1 MSRWNL
7 PLVAGAA
14 LLVAAPFAAR
24 YVPGT
29 LSSTRQ
35 ATSLADPIPPR
46 PTSAAPKPPAVS
58 EPNPESIGAQAKDE
72 LQKNICGF
80 LEEYVGNP
88 GKSPAEPYCPAVA
101 AGEVKVLIAILPD
114 PIHTHLALRFDRSI
128 DDIQSALQRV
138 GWTFDRAWLPW
149 DNRGRAAPERFN
161 DRLLDDSLQRARDNT
176 PGALLF
182 RRSRSEGEPLLV
194 LVVCDTPTSGI
205 NPTQFR
211 TAADIWKAFSEH
223 NTPASPAAQTNRRS
237 KLRSAQFDKHLA
249 ILGPTFSG
257 SAESLKHLLE
267 EELAPSRLPGSV
279 RISISS
285 GTLSDQTRL
294 ENLATAFPDDRAQR
308 TVEPRSFNIDL
319 LYSRLHLLDFLLKR
333 GNPGKIM
340 QLTEAESSF
349 GSIGENGFQGTVLGA
364 IEADQNELAR
374 LDCTDPGSMADCR
387 DYEKDLRQQRHLLPL
402 LKQLQTHYTD
412 PETQGIGTLHF
423 PREISRLRKAY
434 EQSGIV
440 GYTTA
445 DSGPRTEL
453 RFSFGADTRDDDTV
467 PTFSGSQGDVAMETQ
482 MAQIASTLQSEH
494 VTTVVLSATDV
505 LDEIFVARYLAQH
518 TPDLTVIIQDAD
530 QLFLRQASDS
540 AMNEVYVVT
549 PWPLLERNQR
559 WSSPK
564 DPQNPEYEQEPV
576 SVPHASLSDQGIY
589 NATQY
594 LLCDHD
600 FSNVSATP
608 RDIPTPCRPETRN
621 GHTNGLAF
629 EEYEPPITLSEK
641 SPLDLKEE
649 PPLWL
654 SVIERGQFTPVS
666 LIDIDNEKQDLPD
679 SSSFN
684 LPRLFEVDRDA
695 QHNEQNGGATHP
707 RGIHEPTSLSVKLA
721 ATSVMLLLLLHGF
734 ACMLCSLHRPFAWSY
749 ALADRQ
755 QHLPRIILQAILPLL
770 AIPTLSLFLIP
781 PGLGLI
787 VQSHEFELYLKVL
800 QLLAV
805 IVACIGPAMFFL
817 SSAELPAWFPWLRPR
832 PSLPITRRLW
842 LHGWLS
848 TCARIRCYRSLVVVC
863 TTAAVGF
870 FLMYVCHRLWWNW
883 VAPSGDTP
891 AERIFFLYRSASLLC
906 GSSPAFTL
914 LLLLAAIA
922 FWVQRMFGR
931 LVFFGHR
938 IPRVP
943 NGHTALRCP
952 DQHWIKPLTNLL
964 SDWKSP
970 TRFALLI
977 VSALSVLMMILLSE
991 PRGPRSLAHGS
1002 FDRWV
1007 GFLTGA
1013 VATLIVHDL
1022 LMAGTIWTRL
1032 SELCL
1037 IPLKQSPLR
1046 WGFTWIKG
1054 FSWRRILTSAQNLS
1068 PEQTFDYL
1076 MRLIESNER
1085 PGGDAAVVAGF
1096 ERLRVRYYQSPR
1108 DLDWVNDVSAALG
1121 GLHTALA
1128 HAGETKLEALATVWR
1143 TDFGPVTGTG
1153 SGPEVNRGVYL
1164 GQNLAD
1170 IKEPALRSPILTRM
1184 AAEEF
1189 VALIY
1194 LSYIRMVLVQ
1204 IRNRILTAACMYVLL
1219 LWALTSYP
1227 WMNRHAILLALSA
1240 LLALMSAVAIFIY
1253 AQMHR
1258 DQILSRTTETEPGKL
1273 DGGFI
1278 ERLLPVVGIPLLS
1291 LVASQFPEVSTF
1303 VFSWLEPSLS
1313 KMH

>member
-1 MSRWNL
+1 M
-7 PLVAGAA
+7 AGAA

-29 LSSTRQ
+29 PAANKQ
-35 ATSLADPIPPR
+35 ATAVVDPAPHR
-46 PTSAAPKPPAVS
+46 PASAAPKPPAAS
-58 EPNPESIGAQAKDE
+58 EPNPDSTRAQARTD
-72 LQKNICGF
+72 LQKNICAF

-88 GKSPAEPYCPAVA
+88 GKSPPEPYCPAVA
-101 AGEVKVLIAILPD
+101 AGEVKVLLAILPD

-128 DDIQSALQRV
+128 DSIQSALQRV

-149 DNRGRAAPERFN
+149 DNRGRSAPERFN

-182 RRSRSEGEPLLV
+182 RRSRSEGEPLVV
-194 LVVCDTPTSGI
+194 LVVCDTPTSGV

-211 TAADIWKAFSEH
+211 TATDIWKAFAEH
-223 NTPASPAAQTNRRS
+223 NVPASPVTRANRRS
-237 KLRSAQFDKHLA
+237 KVHVPEFDKHLA

-267 EELAPSRLPGSV
+267 EELQPSRYPGSV
-279 RISISS
+279 RISVSS

-294 ENLATAFPDDRAQR
+294 EDLATAFPNDRAQR
-308 TVEPRSFNIDL
+308 MVEPRSFNVDL

-349 GSIGENGFQGTVLGA
+349 GSIGENGFDQTVREA
-364 IEADQNELAR
+364 IETDQNELAR
-374 LDCTDPGSMADCR
+374 LDCTDSDSMANCR

-402 LKQLQTHYTD
+402 LQELKTHYTE

-440 GYTTA
+440 GYTSA

-482 MAQIASTLQSEH
+482 MAQIASTLQAEH
-494 VTTVVLSATDV
+494 VSTVILSATDV

-518 TPDLTVIIQDAD
+518 TPDLTVIIQDSD

-549 PWPLLERNQR
+549 PWPLVERNQR

-564 DPQNPEYEQEPV
+564 DLQNPEYEQEPI

-600 FSNVSATP
+600 FTNVSATP
-608 RDIPTPCRPETRN
+608 QDVPTPCRPDSRK
-621 GHTNGLAF
+621 GHNNGLTF
-629 EEYEPPITLSEK
+629 EEYDPPIALSDQ

-695 QHNEQNGGATHP
+695 QHNELNVGATHP

-721 ATSVMLLLLLHGF
+721 ATAIMLLLLLHGV

-749 ALADRQ
+749 ALADKQ
-755 QHLPRIILQAILPLL
+755 QHFIRIILQAALPLL
-770 AIPTLSLFLIP
+770 AIPALSLFLIP
-781 PGLGLI
+781 PGFGLI
-787 VQSHEFELYLKVL
+787 VQSHEFELYLRVL

-805 IVACIGPAMFFL
+805 LVACIGPAMFVL
-817 SSAELPAWFPWLRPR
+817 SSAEPPAYFPWLWPR
-832 PSLPITRRLW
+832 PSLSSTRRLSLRVW
-842 LHGWLS
+842 LVV
-848 TCARIRCYRSLVVVC
+848 CARLRCRPQIITLC
-863 TTAAVGF
+863 ATAVGGLV
-870 FLMYVCHRLWWNW
+870 LMFVCHRLWWNW
-883 VAPSGDTP
+883 VAPSTDTP
-891 AERIFFLYRSASLLC
+891 AERIFFLYRSAYLFC

-922 FWVQRMFGR
+922 FWAQRMFGR

-943 NGHTALRCP
+943 NGHTDLRCP
-952 DQHWIKPLTNLL
+952 DQHWIRPLTNLL

-970 TRFALLI
+970 TRFALLL
-977 VSALSVLMMILLSE
+977 VSALSVLMIILLSE

-1007 GFLTGA
+1007 GVLTGA

-1022 LMAGTIWTRL
+1022 LMAGTIWARL

-1085 PGGDAAVVAGF
+1085 PGGDPKVYTGF

-1108 DLDWVNDVSAALG
+1108 DLDWVNDVSDALG
-1121 GLHTALA
+1121 GVHTALA

-1143 TDFGPVTGTG
+1143 ADFGPVTSTG

-1170 IKEPALRSPILTRM
+1170 VKEPALRGPILTRM

-1240 LLALMSAVAIFIY
+1240 LLALMSSVAIFIY

-1273 DGGFI
+1273 DGGFV

-1291 LVASQFPEVSTF
+1291 LIASQFPEVSNF